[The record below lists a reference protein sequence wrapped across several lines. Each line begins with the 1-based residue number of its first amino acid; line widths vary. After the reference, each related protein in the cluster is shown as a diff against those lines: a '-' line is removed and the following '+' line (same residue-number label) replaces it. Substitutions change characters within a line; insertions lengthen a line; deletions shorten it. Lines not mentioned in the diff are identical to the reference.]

1 VRPLAWLARRASSI
15 HGEEGTRGVLRGVFR
30 YTRWR
35 LSRLAHVRYWYV
47 YRYPITQ
54 FDVEQFH
61 PTVEHLEVR
70 VVESPADCARLAAE
84 GYQDPRAKV
93 RSLERRLAAGAVMVS
108 AFVAGKLAYT
118 GWVATTETAR
128 RSFDSLPYR
137 ADFAG
142 GEAATGGALTMPAY
156 RGLGLYRYV
165 FGHELDY
172 LRRRGRTFCCNSISV
187 DNHASQ
193 RGQAVH
199 EALVCARARHV
210 RILCFQWWTE
220 QPLSGPCPFV
230 AGRPGSERRRE

>member
-1 VRPLAWLARRASSI
+1 MRHLKARAAHLLRT
-15 HGEEGTRGVLRGVFR
+15 EGVGGLLRGAWR
-30 YTRWR
+30 YARWR
-35 LSRLAHVRYWYV
+35 LSRLVHIRNFYV
-47 YRYPITQ
+47 YRYPIPE
-54 FDVEQFH
+54 FDVERFR
-61 PTVEHLEVR
+61 PAVEHLEVR
-70 VVESPADCARLAAE
+70 VVESMADCARITGE
-84 GYQDPRAKV
+84 GLEDPRTKV

-118 GWVATTETAR
+118 GWMATTERAK

-172 LRRRGRTFCCNSISV
+172 LRGRGRTVCCNSISV

-199 EALVCARARHV
+199 EALVCVRARHV

-230 AGRPGSERRRE
+230 AGRLGSERRRE